1 MTIRVSNYDADEFI
15 SLLPALLGI
24 LLAFAILAWI
34 GVYFIKRSDN
44 NKPLVTRRVK
54 VLEKLSSY
62 RAIEWFVV
70 ELENGERLKLRNL
83 DANRLILSTGDIGI
97 LKYRGKTIES
107 FQREGI
113 RAQNTQQFTNCR

>member
-15 SLLPALLGI
+15 SLLPALFGI

>member
-15 SLLPALLGI
+15 SLLPALFGI

-62 RAIEWFVV
+62 RAIEWFRV

>member
-15 SLLPALLGI
+15 SLLPALFGI

-113 RAQNTQQFTNCR
+113 RAQNIQQFTNCR